1 MTLPKAIHH
10 LRMSAGLAT
19 ALGAL
24 AALALVYFAWPA
36 YRAFLPLQIDVN
48 EAWNSYQA
56 DMLRAGRPLYSF
68 DAFITNNYP
77 PLSFYVVDTLSR
89 AAGIDALYVGR
100 LLSLAAAMAT
110 AFSIWACVRRLGAS
124 RLAAALGALWWFASM
139 ARWYAGYVG
148 MDDPH
153 LVALALMTWAL
164 AYALRDPKSRRVE
177 IAIVLM
183 ALAGFYKHNLIAIP
197 ATTLC
202 WWTLQD
208 YRRGLRL
215 ALLGIA
221 AVAVGFAICGLM
233 FGQAFFHDLL
243 LPRHYALARLGSI
256 GRLQFIAPALI
267 ITAIW
272 AAFRRHTAAARFV
285 SIFLGLAFLSYAGQ
299 LLVDGVADN
308 AMFEL
313 VVAAAI
319 GIGCAF
325 DDLAAIPAVR
335 RWGLERSQAIL
346 VCILIARLLI
356 SARLSP
362 YLVLTS
368 PDFRSSLGDRVSVMQ
383 AESARISAIPG
394 PVVCEDVPLACRF
407 AGKPF
412 VFDPFTVGQLIATG
426 RISQAEVSH
435 KIGDLKLRFETVDP
449 RADISSLSH
458 Q

>member
-1 MTLPKAIHH
+1 MNLPKAVHH
-10 LRMSAGLAT
+10 SRTSAALAV
-19 ALGAL
+19 ALAAL

-48 EAWNSYQA
+48 EAWNAYRA
-56 DMLRAGRPLYSF
+56 DMLRSGQPLYSF
-68 DAFITNNYP
+68 NDFITNNYP
-77 PLSFYVVDTLSR
+77 PLSFYVVNTLS
-89 AAGIDALYVGR
+89 AATGIDALYVGR
-100 LLSLAAAMAT
+100 LLSLAAAIAI
-110 AFSIWACVRRLGAS
+110 AFSIFACVRRLGAS
-124 RLAAALGALWWFASM
+124 RPAATLGALWWFASM

-177 IAIVLM
+177 FAIVLM
-183 ALAGFYKHNLIAIP
+183 AVAGFYKHNLIAIP

-215 ALLGIA
+215 AFLGIA
-221 AVAVGFAICGLM
+221 VVAVGFAICGVM

-267 ITAIW
+267 IAGIW
-272 AAFRRHTAAARFV
+272 AAYRRRTPAAQFV
-285 SIFLGLAFLSYAGQ
+285 SLLLGLAFLSYAGQ
-299 LLVDGVADN
+299 ILADGVADN

-335 RWGLERSQAIL
+335 RWGLERSQALL

-368 PDFRSSLGDRVSVMQ
+368 PDFRSSLSDRVAVMQ
-383 AESARISAIPG
+383 AESTRISAIPG

-412 VFDPFTVGQLIATG
+412 VFDPFTVGQLVAAG
-426 RISQAEVSH
+426 RISRAEVSR
-435 KIGDLKLRFETVDP
+435 KIDDLKLHFEAIDP
-449 RADISSLSH
+449 RVDISSLSH

>member
-1 MTLPKAIHH
+1 MTSPKAIHH
-10 LRMSAGLAT
+10 SRVSAKLAV
-19 ALGAL
+19 AL
-24 AALALVYFAWPA
+24 AALATLALVYFAWPA

-48 EAWNSYQA
+48 EAWNAYQA

-215 ALLGIA
+215 ALLGIGI
-221 AVAVGFAICGLM
+221 VAVGFAICGAM
-233 FGQAFFHDLL
+233 FGQAFFHGLL
-243 LPRHYALARLGSI
+243 LPTHYDVTRLGSV
-256 GRLQFIAPALI
+256 GRLQFIAPALVI
-267 ITAIW
+267 AMVW
-272 AAFRRHTAAARFV
+272 AAYRRRNPAAQFV
-285 SIFLGLAFLSYAGQ
+285 STFVALAFLSYVGQ
-299 LLVDGVADN
+299 VLAYGVADN
-308 AMFEL
+308 SMFEL
-313 VVAAAI
+313 LAAVAI

-325 DDLAAIPAVR
+325 DDLAAVPAVQ
-335 RWGLERSQAIL
+335 RWGLERSQVFL
-346 VCILIARLLI
+346 VCILVARLLV
-356 SARLSP
+356 SVRLSP
-362 YLVLTS
+362 YLVLLS
-368 PDFRSSLGDRVSVMQ
+368 PDFRSSLRDRVSVMQ

-394 PVVCEDVPLACRF
+394 PVACKNVPLACRF
-407 AGKPF
+407 ADQPF
-412 VFDPFTVGQLIATG
+412 AFHKFTVGQSTAAKGL
-426 RISQAEVSH
+426 SQSELSERN
-435 KIGDLKLRFETVDP
+435 GDLKLRFEAVDP
-449 RADISSLSH
+449 RADISNLS
-458 Q
+458 QQ